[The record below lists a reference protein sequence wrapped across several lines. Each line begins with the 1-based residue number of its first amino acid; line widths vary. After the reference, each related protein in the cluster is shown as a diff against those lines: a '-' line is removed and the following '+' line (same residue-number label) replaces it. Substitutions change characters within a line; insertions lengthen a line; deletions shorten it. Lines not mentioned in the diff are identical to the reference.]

1 MHDPSTIQTLVSN
14 SPANPIPNAKPA
26 PHSWLGLGAAF
37 AGLAIGGVAAILL
50 VSQFFGGRP
59 HDLRPITEGAAK
71 ATEKALREY
80 GPLELDEAA
89 RTEHASGGVLYN
101 EYQFEAKVPSGTEI
115 ESLARYLDGAVRAY
129 DEQLAIVGVK
139 NDAEGAQ
146 MDLARGPL
154 TFATIRLAYLP
165 PDPHRANDD
174 HAPPAHAEEDD
185 ADHADPPIHL
195 GEVEPHEAPDA
206 FGNHAVDVS
215 TLSAPLQEVA
225 RELAPFVVNPNE
237 SAPPLPETPH
247 PSVDE
252 TATPKATPHEATP
265 PPAPSGRPRLAL
277 VIDDGGYG
285 GAFVE
290 TILGLGPKLTVA
302 VLPYTP
308 HGTELADRAS
318 ELGFEVLLHMPMENI
333 DPKLYPHQ
341 GQLMTTMAEDEI
353 RKLTLEA
360 LAQVPGAVG
369 VNNHMGS
376 KFTADPKAMALFM
389 DVIHGKNLFF
399 LDSRTTPDS
408 RAFEMAEVF
417 GVRTAARDRFIDND
431 SEPEKVRARLE
442 EVIGIALEKGRA
454 IAIGHFRENT
464 AAVLAEVV
472 PGIEARGVDLVH
484 VSELLE

>member
-1 MHDPSTIQTLVSN
+1 MSD
-14 SPANPIPNAKPA
+14 SPASPIPNAKPA
-26 PHSWLGLGAAF
+26 PHSWLGLAAAF
-37 AGLAIGGVAAILL
+37 TGLAIGGAAAVLL
-50 VSQFFGGRP
+50 VSQYFGGRP
-59 HDLRPITEGAAK
+59 HDLRPLTEGAAK
-71 ATEKALREY
+71 ATEEALRGY
-80 GPLELDEAA
+80 GPVELGEAA
-89 RTEHASGGVLYN
+89 RTEHASGGVLYS

-115 ESLARYLDGAVRAY
+115 ESLARYLDGAVRGY

-139 NDAEGAQ
+139 NDADGAQ

-165 PDPHRANDD
+165 PDPHRANED
-174 HAPPAHAEEDD
+174 HAPPAQLEEGD
-185 ADHADPPIHL
+185 ADHADPPIQL
-195 GEVEPHEAPDA
+195 GEIGPHETPDA
-206 FGNHAVDVS
+206 LGNHAVDVS

-237 SAPPLPETPH
+237 SAPP
-247 PSVDE
+247 
-252 TATPKATPHEATP
+252 
-265 PPAPSGRPRLAL
+265 APTGRPRLAL

-285 GAFVE
+285 GTFVE
-290 TILGLGPKLTVA
+290 TILSLGPKLTLA
-302 VLPYTP
+302 ILPYTP

-318 ELGFEVLLHMPMENI
+318 ELGFEILLHMPMENV

-341 GQLMTTMAEDEI
+341 GQLMTTMAEDEV

-389 DVIHGKNLFF
+389 DVIHGKDLFF

-417 GVRTAARDRFIDND
+417 GVRAAARDRFIDND
-431 SEPEKVRARLE
+431 SEPEKVRERLE